1 MKNILFAFFA
11 FTLFACGGGAGG
23 SAAASSTAAKIN
35 YPSSSENLHWLTIEE
50 AQELNKSQPR
60 EMIVDVYTAWCGPCK
75 MMDRMTF
82 SNPEVIKKMHENY
95 YAVKFDAESPTP
107 IKFGDKEFANPNHN
121 PATPKNR
128 RNSPHEFSRFLQVR
142 GYPSLVI
149 LNSDLTIKN
158 SLVGFKQP
166 DQLLAEL

>member
-11 FTLFACGGGAGG
+11 ISLFACGGGAG
-23 SAAASSTAAKIN
+23 SASASKIN
-35 YPSSSENLHWLTIEE
+35 YPSSTEKLHWLSIEE
-50 AQELNKSQPR
+50 AQELNKSEPR

-82 SNPEVIKKMHENY
+82 SDPKVIQKMHEKY
-95 YAVKFDAESPTP
+95 YAVKFDAESANP
-107 IKFGDKEFANPNHN
+107 IKFGEEDFSNPNHN

-128 RNSPHEFSRFLQVR
+128 RNSPHQFAQFLKVR

-149 LNSDLTIKN
+149 INPDLTIKK

-166 DQLLAEL
+166 GQLLAEL

>member
-1 MKNILFAFFA
+1 MKNILFSIFA
-11 FTLFACGGGAGG
+11 MSLFACGGGAGNSS
-23 SAAASSTAAKIN
+23 SAAASKIN
-35 YPSSSENLHWLTIEE
+35 YPASTEKLHWLTIEE
-50 AQELNKSQPR
+50 AQELNKSEPR
-60 EMIVDVYTAWCGPCK
+60 PMIVDVYTAWCGPCK

-82 SNPEVIKKMHENY
+82 SDPNVIKKMHDDY
-95 YAVKFDAESPTP
+95 YAVKFDAESANP
-107 IKFGDKEFANPNHN
+107 IKFGDEEFANPNHN

-128 RNSPHEFSRFLQVR
+128 RNSPHEFSRHLKVR

-149 LNSDLTIKN
+149 INPDLTIKN